1 MAIFN
6 GTIGNNN
13 LFGNAGPDTINGFS
27 GNDRLIGGDGNDL
40 LRGGPGDDTL
50 NGGFGSDTL
59 DGGAGFDLVT
69 YNFFSG
75 GVNVDLRTGVAS
87 FSDNTTEIL
96 ISIEDVIGSGS
107 KDLLIGNNADNN
119 LFGVNGNDL
128 LFGLSG
134 EDWLFGG
141 SGDDR
146 LFGGTENDRL
156 VGGGVAFNVEF
167 DTLTGGLGAD
177 TFVLGN
183 ADGVF
188 YDGPGYATITDFFR
202 NEGDIIQV
210 YGSPLDYDVVSV
222 RGGVD
227 ILYLGDT
234 IAFVEGATVN
244 DVDLSRLSTGGDFF
258 YV

>member
-96 ISIEDVIGSGS
+96 ISIEDVIGSGG
-107 KDLLIGNNADNN
+107 KDFLIGNSADND
-119 LFGVNGNDL
+119 LFGVNGNDIL
-128 LFGLSG
+128 NGS
-134 EDWLFGG
+134 

-146 LFGGTENDRL
+146 LFGGNGNDLL
-156 VGGGVAFNVEF
+156 VGGGVNFNSFEF
-167 DTLTGGLGAD
+167 DTLNGGLGAD
-177 TFVLGN
+177 IFVLGN
-183 ADGVF
+183 SRGTF
-188 YDGPGYATITDFFR
+188 YDGVGYATITDFFR